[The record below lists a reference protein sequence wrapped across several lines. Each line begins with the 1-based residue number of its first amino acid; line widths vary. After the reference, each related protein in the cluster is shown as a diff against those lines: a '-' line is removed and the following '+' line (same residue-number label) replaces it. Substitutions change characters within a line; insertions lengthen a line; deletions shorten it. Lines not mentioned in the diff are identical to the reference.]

1 MSLTSSM
8 QIARSALI
16 TSQLGIQVTSQNMA
30 NAATPGYT
38 RQIAMLQALRG
49 RQTDPYNI
57 GQGVAVSEVRRQ
69 IDDALQRRLWNG
81 NSDEF
86 SSAQQFNVLSQL
98 ETILNEGTEFD
109 MSTQLSS
116 FFNSWTEATTL
127 LDSQPN
133 IINQGES
140 LAAFI
145 RNMQGD
151 LVQQR
156 EQLEDQIDSQVL
168 RADSILDE
176 IASIN
181 GTIANNEIG
190 DAEASSLRDRRD
202 QIVTELAQLMDV
214 TVVETNSGGYD
225 LYSGS
230 TPIVQG
236 TTNRGLE
243 ISRVTEGDTL
253 TVRVQVKAD
262 STPLPIESGSIG
274 GLLASRD
281 GAIDATLEK
290 LDTLAAQLIFE
301 VNKLH
306 STGVNEDWL
315 TSATGTLQ
323 IASGD
328 QILALN
334 DPNNA
339 SFADLPYGPTNGSFT
354 ISVQNDN
361 GTSSQVQIDIDL
373 DGLTNAG
380 VEGFSD
386 DTTAED
392 IRSQLDAISG
402 ISASFDPSGRL
413 VIDADPGF
421 SYSFSEDTSGVLAT
435 MGVNSF
441 FEGTSAS
448 TIAVRDDVTV
458 MLGRMEGDQFVAN
471 GTALAIGN
479 LTDKAADGLG
489 GLSVSKFWA
498 QQAQDIAVKT
508 SRARTEANAT
518 RLVRESLDGQRAAV
532 SGVSIDEESI
542 NLMTYQRQ
550 YQAAAQVV
558 TTTQQM
564 FDTLLTLV

>member
-1 MSLTSSM
+1 
-8 QIARSALI
+8 
-16 TSQLGIQVTSQNMA
+16 
-30 NAATPGYT
+30 
-38 RQIAMLQALRG
+38 
-49 RQTDPYNI
+49 
-57 GQGVAVSEVRRQ
+57 
-69 IDDALQRRLWNG
+69 
-81 NSDEF
+81 
-86 SSAQQFNVLSQL
+86 
-98 ETILNEGTEFD
+98 
-109 MSTQLSS
+109 
-116 FFNSWTEATTL
+116 
-127 LDSQPN
+127 
-133 IINQGES
+133 
-140 LAAFI
+140 
-145 RNMQGD
+145 
-151 LVQQR
+151 
-156 EQLEDQIDSQVL
+156 
-168 RADSILDE
+168 
-176 IASIN
+176 
-181 GTIANNEIG
+181 
-190 DAEASSLRDRRD
+190 
-202 QIVTELAQLMDV
+202 
-214 TVVETNSGGYD
+214 
-225 LYSGS
+225 
-230 TPIVQG
+230 
-236 TTNRGLE
+236 
-243 ISRVTEGDTL
+243 
-253 TVRVQVKAD
+253 
-262 STPLPIESGSIG
+262 
-274 GLLASRD
+274 
-281 GAIDATLEK
+281 
-290 LDTLAAQLIFE
+290 
-301 VNKLH
+301 
-306 STGVNEDWL
+306 EDWL

-328 QILALN
+328 QTLALN

-361 GTSSQVQIDIDL
+361 GTSSQIQIDIDL